1 MSPMSDPIPCPF
13 DLGRML
19 FDQQLW
25 CWGQDVRREGGNALL
40 LYGLERDAPPPAAR
54 LGPVYHTAPE
64 PGTRLILAGF
74 GLFYGCR
81 GLGALYLA
89 RHDFAPRL
97 LCRAALPA
105 PRWKV
110 HAVPPCRVPETERDR
125 ARAGALMH
133 RVLRWT
139 ADYEDWASQ
148 ALGPDHRRR
157 CVAGWFKPTVP
168 ADTMA
173 GHWREIAALYEAGP
187 KITRRRRKP

>member
-1 MSPMSDPIPCPF
+1 MSQTSDPIPGPL

-19 FDQQLW
+19 FDQQMW

-54 LGPVYHTAPE
+54 LGPVYHTSPE

-74 GLFYGCR
+74 GLFCGCR

-89 RHDFAPRL
+89 RHDFTPRL
-97 LCRAALPA
+97 LRRAALPT

-110 HAVPPCRVPETERDR
+110 HAVPPCREPETEGDR
-125 ARAGALMH
+125 ARAGALM
-133 RVLRWT
+133 RQALLWT

-148 ALGPDHRRR
+148 ALGRDHRRR

-173 GHWREIAALYEAGP
+173 AHWREIAAQYDAP
-187 KITRRRRKP
+187 QTRDTRRRR